1 MNLRTVLLFPL
12 SLKYAYVVF
21 FRNKFYDWGLFKSHS
36 FKTPTICVGNISL
49 GGTGKTPMID
59 LLINHYQN
67 KKVVV
72 LSRGYGRKTKGLIHA
87 HSNST
92 ASEIGDEPKQLLS
105 MHPEIELVVSEA
117 RVKGMQYIESQIKPD
132 LVLLDDAFQHRSLK
146 AKVNILLTTYSKPYF
161 KDYYLPL
168 GTLRDHR
175 ISVNRADMLVVTKAP
190 KQVCLT
196 DKSEFKS
203 QFSTTKLIHFA
214 HLEYADE
221 CIGEMNTLSV
231 EELKNLKVNLVT
243 GIANPK
249 PLLDYLIQKGIEL
262 SHYKYKDHHQYTN
275 KDVEHFTENSDVILT
290 TQKDFVK
297 LKGRCD
303 SLYYIGIQHQLEQ
316 EDLFFNSLDQ
326 LLNS

>member
-12 SLKYAYVVF
+12 SLKYAFVVF
-21 FRNKFYDWGLFKSHS
+21 FRNKFYDWGLYKSHS
-36 FKTPTICVGNISL
+36 FITPTICVGNISL

-59 LLINHYQN
+59 LLINHFQN

-72 LSRGYGRKTKGLIHA
+72 LSRGYGRKSKGLIHA
-87 HSNST
+87 NSNST
-92 ASEIGDEPKQLLS
+92 ALQIGDEPKQLLDT
-105 MHPEIELVVSEA
+105 HPEIELVVSES

-175 ISVNRADMLVVTKAP
+175 ISVKRADMLVVTKAP
-190 KQVCLT
+190 KQVCIT

-203 QFSTTKLIHFA
+203 QFSTTKPIHFA
-214 HLEYADE
+214 HLEYAE
-221 CIGEMNTLSV
+221 QCIGEVNTLSV

-243 GIANPK
+243 GIANPR
-249 PLLDYLIQKGIEL
+249 PLLDYLVQKGIEVT
-262 SHYKYKDHHQYTN
+262 YFDFKDHHQYTEN
-275 KDVEHFTENSDVILT
+275 DVEQICHNADVILT

-303 SLYYIGIQHQLEQ
+303 YLYYLGIQHQIEQ
-316 EDLFFNSLDQ
+316 EDSFFNSLDQ

>member
-1 MNLRTVLLFPL
+1 MNLRTVLLLPL
-12 SLKYAYVVF
+12 SFKYACIVF
-21 FRNKFYDWGLFKSHS
+21 FRNKFYDWGWFKIHS
-36 FKTPTICVGNISL
+36 FTTPTICVGNISL

-59 LLINHYQN
+59 LLINHYKN
-67 KKVVV
+67 KKIVV

-87 HSNST
+87 HIHST
-92 ASEIGDEPKQLLS
+92 ALQIGDEPKQLLD
-105 MHPEIELVVSEA
+105 MHPEIELVVSES
-117 RVKGMQYIESQIKPD
+117 RVKGMQYIESQLKPH

-146 AKVNILLTTYSKPYF
+146 TKVNILLTTYSKPFF

-168 GTLRDHR
+168 GNLRDHR
-175 ISVNRADMLVVTKAP
+175 ISVKRADMLVVTKAP

-203 QFSTTKLIHFA
+203 QFSATKPVHFA
-214 HLEYADE
+214 HLEYADQ
-221 CIGEMNTLSV
+221 CIGEATTLSI
-231 EELKNLKVNLVT
+231 EELKDLKVNLVT

-249 PLLDYLIQKGIEL
+249 PLLNYLAQKGIQVT
-262 SHYKYKDHHQYTN
+262 HFKYKDHHQYTEN
-275 KDVEHFTENSDVILT
+275 DLEHIRQNGEIILT

-303 SLYYIGIQHQLEQ
+303 SLYYLGIQHQIEQ
-316 EDLFFNSLDQ
+316 EESFFKSLDQ

>member
-12 SLKYAYVVF
+12 SLKYAFVVF
-21 FRNKFYDWGLFKSHS
+21 FRNKFYDWGLYKSHS
-36 FKTPTICVGNISL
+36 FIIPTICVGNISL

-59 LLINHYQN
+59 LLINHFQN

-72 LSRGYGRKTKGLIHA
+72 LSRGYGRKSKGLIHA
-87 HSNST
+87 NSNST
-92 ASEIGDEPKQLLS
+92 ALQIGDEPKQLLD
-105 MHPEIELVVSEA
+105 MHPEIELVVSES
-117 RVKGMQYIESQIKPD
+117 RVKGMRYIESQIKPD

-175 ISVNRADMLVVTKAP
+175 ISVKRADMLVVTKAP

-203 QFSTTKLIHFA
+203 RFSAVKPVYFA
-214 HLEYADE
+214 HIEYADH
-221 CIGEMNTLSV
+221 CIGEASTLSI
-231 EELKNLKVNLVT
+231 EELKDLKVNLVT
-243 GIANPK
+243 GIANPR
-249 PLLDYLIQKGIEL
+249 PLLDYLVQKGIEVT
-262 SHYKYKDHHQYTN
+262 HFDFKDHHQYTEN
-275 KDVEHFTENSDVILT
+275 DVEQICHNADVILT

-303 SLYYIGIQHQLEQ
+303 YLYYLGIQHQIEQ
-316 EDLFFNSLDQ
+316 EDSFFNSLDQ

>member
-21 FRNKFYDWGLFKSHS
+21 FRNKFYDWGVFKSHS

-203 QFSTTKLIHFA
+203 QFTTTKPIHFA
-214 HLEYADE
+214 HLEYAE
-221 CIGEMNTLSV
+221 QCIGEVNTLSV
-231 EELKNLKVNLVT
+231 EELKNSKVNLVT

-249 PLLDYLIQKGIEL
+249 PLLDYLTQKGIEL
-262 SHYKYKDHHQYTN
+262 SHYKYKDHHQYTS
-275 KDVEHFTENSDVILT
+275 KDVECFTENSDVILT

-297 LKGRCD
+297 LKGMCD